1 MQTAAWL
8 KTSRVYAACA
18 RFCSQPDR
26 NLTVS
31 PCHDQTGH
39 IKHVWYSSWTGGSCF
54 AVECGHCCHHP
65 TVTQFMD
72 GRYRQVVK
80 SDDSCIKS
88 KWQSPCWHHNQSE
101 WIRSQFGMCSKP
113 MTRLWQDMTRR
124 TWLPP
129 NQLLSTCGEMPWVA
143 VASVQCVSVWIHTP
157 QVVQWPPAKHT

>member
-1 MQTAAWL
+1 MQRAQDF
-8 KTSRVYAACA
+8 V
-18 RFCSQPDR
+18 P
-26 NLTVS
+26 NLTGIWQSVLVTTKPGIS
-31 PCHDQTGH
+31 NMFDIHHGLGAVVLQ
-39 IKHVWYSSWTGGSCF
+39 SSVVT
-54 AVECGHCCHHP
+54 AVINP

-143 VASVQCVSVWIHTP
+143 VASVQCVTVWIHTP
-157 QVVQWPPAKHT
+157 QVVQWPPAMHT